1 MIGLL
6 IYRRTYQKRLMELSR
21 NPNSTLEDKEKFDNW
36 KKSAQAKIK
45 EFKAKKITEE
55 ELNKWMEK
63 NT

>member
-1 MIGLL
+1 
-6 IYRRTYQKRLMELSR
+6 MELSR